1 MSLTERWERDGW
13 LKLLAALLINLLF
26 LLSLF
31 ACFTFGYE
39 ANDDFYMSGFVDG
52 QLSEKT
58 AFIPFVNIVQGLLL
72 KLCYVLGGDKL
83 PWYTA
88 CQYVLMLFGFSAV
101 TWVLLRRFRLLPA
114 LAMTVIILLSSGMDA
129 YLTLNF
135 SKTAAI
141 ATVGGLSLMLF
152 GLEGEGGAAR
162 RRALCLGFALAL
174 LGFFWRYEVFFTVAA
189 IMAPVGFVS
198 ILEMLFQPGASGA
211 KRHLRQI
218 WHYARPF
225 LLLLLAVA
233 LFYGVNSLAWSQ
245 GEYGDFTRYNRVRHL
260 LMDYGTPPRYEQA
273 EEFYT
278 AMDLDENAVGL
289 LRSWSFYDTEKFSRE
304 TLEQITAQRDSLLPK
319 RSPGECLGVLLDEC
333 IPSFA
338 GTPAFAAAGLMLLL
352 WVACGRHGWKEF
364 LGVGMMLGFFSLIYM
379 VMIYLNRCL
388 VNRVDMGLFLAI
400 AVALSFL
407 MEGKKLDKD
416 GFLCTLLIALA
427 LTVGMVSNRTVCKR
441 SDKYDV
447 EDKSAKKAAIEQV
460 LADEEHLYLCK
471 MWSIDHELYS
481 PLETAPAGFAD
492 RIVLLGGWCVN
503 HPGISRALAAYG
515 VQNPYP
521 DMIDNAQVRLIDN
534 DVERTLAY
542 LRKYYD
548 PNVRAEPVEP
558 LSTETGLSIY
568 QIYG

>member
-114 LAMTVIILLSSGMDA
+114 LTMTVIILLSSGMDA

-233 LFYGVNSLAWSQ
+233 LFYGVAYWNQWYNAMLYIENAKLFPLHHNRMCRHHDTDSFFLDITRKHR
-245 GEYGDFTRYNRVRHL
+245 DFTNGAFFILPFFYNIKHK
-260 LMDYGTPPRYEQA
+260 
-273 EEFYT
+273 
-278 AMDLDENAVGL
+278 GL
-289 LRSWSFYDTEKFSRE
+289 N
-304 TLEQITAQRDSLLPK
+304 
-319 RSPGECLGVLLDEC
+319 
-333 IPSFA
+333 
-338 GTPAFAAAGLMLLL
+338 
-352 WVACGRHGWKEF
+352 KE
-364 LGVGMMLGFFSLIYM
+364 G
-379 VMIYLNRCL
+379 
-388 VNRVDMGLFLAI
+388 
-400 AVALSFL
+400 
-407 MEGKKLDKD
+407 
-416 GFLCTLLIALA
+416 
-427 LTVGMVSNRTVCKR
+427 
-441 SDKYDV
+441 
-447 EDKSAKKAAIEQV
+447 
-460 LADEEHLYLCK
+460 
-471 MWSIDHELYS
+471 
-481 PLETAPAGFAD
+481 
-492 RIVLLGGWCVN
+492 
-503 HPGISRALAAYG
+503 
-515 VQNPYP
+515 
-521 DMIDNAQVRLIDN
+521 
-534 DVERTLAY
+534 
-542 LRKYYD
+542 
-548 PNVRAEPVEP
+548 
-558 LSTETGLSIY
+558 
-568 QIYG
+568 